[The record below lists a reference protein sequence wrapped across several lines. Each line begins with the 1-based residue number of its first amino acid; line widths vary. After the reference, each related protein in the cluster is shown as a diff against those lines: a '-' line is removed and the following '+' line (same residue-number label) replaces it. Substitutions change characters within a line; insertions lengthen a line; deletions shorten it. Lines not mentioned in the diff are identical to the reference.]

1 MGFVDVVLFVHD
13 DHDNPLVCCEN
24 HPGVVLFEFSKGSAL
39 GRGLRL
45 HCLLCC
51 CYSCLSI
58 LLTSDLSSSASWD
71 GNLLAACSVEVMY
84 ASMVGYLGV
93 MA

>member
-1 MGFVDVVLFVHD
+1 MMTMAT
-13 DHDNPLVCCEN
+13 PL
-24 HPGVVLFEFSKGSAL
+24 SAVRTTL
-39 GRGLRL
+39 ELSCLSSVRDLHWEGLRL

-51 CYSCLSI
+51 CCSCLSI

-84 ASMVGYLGV
+84 ASMGDIWG
-93 MA
+93 

>member
-1 MGFVDVVLFVHD
+1 M
-13 DHDNPLVCCEN
+13 
-24 HPGVVLFEFSKGSAL
+24 
-39 GRGLRL
+39 

-51 CYSCLSI
+51 SCSCLSI
-58 LLTSDLSSSASWD
+58 LLMSDLSSSASWV

-84 ASMVGYLGV
+84 ASMGVFGV

>member
-1 MGFVDVVLFVHD
+1 MMTMAT
-13 DHDNPLVCCEN
+13 PL
-24 HPGVVLFEFSKGSAL
+24 SAARTTL
-39 GRGLRL
+39 ELSFLSSVRALHWEGLRL

-51 CYSCLSI
+51 CCRCLSI
-58 LLTSDLSSSASWD
+58 LLTSDLSSSASWV
-71 GNLLAACSVEVMY
+71 GSLVAACSVEVMY